1 LTHGPP
7 IHRYNE
13 TIVGSYQ
20 LKIRARQKGFN
31 VSNII
36 GVNML
41 LLHLPGK
48 SPIERPGIKV
58 SIVKTIRQ
66 AFGNRTFSDPGRTV
80 NGND

>member
-1 LTHGPP
+1 M
-7 IHRYNE
+7 RAA
-13 TIVGSYQ
+13 GSYQ

-31 VSNII
+31 MSKII